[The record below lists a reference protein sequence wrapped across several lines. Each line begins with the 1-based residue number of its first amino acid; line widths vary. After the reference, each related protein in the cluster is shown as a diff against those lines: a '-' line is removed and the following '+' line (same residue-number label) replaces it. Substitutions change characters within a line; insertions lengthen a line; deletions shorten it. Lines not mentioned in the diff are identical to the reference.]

1 MMYLPRAGFGPEL
14 RPGDVAYLDDVGTRL
29 IFLQITSE
37 NSNMM
42 PGTSNKRTVGPH
54 SLHSV

>member
-1 MMYLPRAGFGPEL
+1 MMYLPGPVSGPNFAREV
-14 RPGDVAYLDDVGTRL
+14 GYLDDVGTRL

-42 PGTSNKRTVGPH
+42 PGTSNKRTVRPH